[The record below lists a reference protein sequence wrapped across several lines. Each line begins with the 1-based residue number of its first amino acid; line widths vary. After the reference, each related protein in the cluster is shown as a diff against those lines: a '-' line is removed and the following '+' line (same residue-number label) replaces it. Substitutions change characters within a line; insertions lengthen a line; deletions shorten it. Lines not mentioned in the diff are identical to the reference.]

1 MIKYDPIIGLLVAN
15 VAVRNWSTSPSS
27 PYFGVISS
35 LSFPLDLA
43 LVRTE
48 LELKKQC

>member
-1 MIKYDPIIGLLVAN
+1 MIKYDPIIGLLVPN
-15 VAVRNWSTSPSS
+15 VAVCNWSTSPSS

-35 LSFPLDLA
+35 LSFPSDLA

-48 LELKKQC
+48 FELKKQC